1 METVST
7 WSIPLPEVSGLSSRR
22 VDGGLLLVALGD
34 DRVAFAASVVVDG
47 VLGDIEV
54 VAGDDVGARPGYE
67 ERATQLEA
75 VALDGAGRAWLLT
88 EGTSMVGGV
97 DLAERRI
104 VSRLTIDTSTI
115 PELHASWS
123 KKHASRGEG
132 MLLLR
137 DGHLLVAKEKKPAG
151 LVELGPRGHDARGV
165 SAGTLLGDGE
175 AWTPPGDDEGLVALA
190 WWPWDGDGTD
200 ELEDLSDLAPDHE
213 GGVWVLSDQSRCLT
227 RLSLPLEPSG
237 RVAVTGTARLPKSIA
252 KPEGLAFLGG
262 GLVAVADD
270 RKDTRDN
277 LTVLRLG

>member
-22 VDGGLLLVALGD
+22 VDGGVLLVALGD
-34 DRVAFAASVVVDG
+34 DRVAFASTLVVDG
-47 VLGDIEV
+47 VLGEIAV
-54 VAGDDVGARPGYE
+54 VTADDVGARPGYE

-97 DLAERRI
+97 DLSARQI

-115 PELHASWS
+115 PDLHASWS
-123 KKHASRGEG
+123 KKNASRGEG

-151 LVELGPRGHDARGV
+151 LVELGPRGHEAYGV
-165 SAGTLLGDGE
+165 SAETLLDADEG
-175 AWTPPGDDEGLVALA
+175 WTPPADDGELVALA
-190 WWPWDGDGTD
+190 WWPWAGPGTD
-200 ELEDLSDLAPDHE
+200 ALEDLSDLAPDHE

-227 RLSLPLEPSG
+227 QLALPLQPSG
-237 RVAVTGTARLPKSIA
+237 SIVVSGTARLPKTIA
-252 KPEGLAFLGG
+252 KAEGLAFLGD